1 MFDTMTA
8 TKIVGALCGTLLVFL
23 LANFVAET
31 IYSTES
37 AASAA
42 HDGGEG
48 EPLTQAYT
56 IDTGAAAE
64 TPAAEE
70 GPPFAEIF
78 AAADATAGEKIFAKC
93 AACHKVDGSNGV
105 GPHLDGVVGRGK
117 AAVEGYAYSEGLLA
131 QSADPWSPEN
141 INAFLIGPKTYVP
154 GTKMNYPGLPKV
166 EDRAN
171 VIAWLATKP

>member
-31 IYSTES
+31 IYTT
-37 AASAA
+37 AAPA
-42 HDGGEG
+42 HSGEG
-48 EPLTQAYT
+48 EQLAQAYT

-70 GPPFAEIF
+70 GPPFAEIL
-78 AAADATAGEKIFAKC
+78 AAADAAAGEKVFAKC
-93 AACHKVDGSNGV
+93 AACHKVDGTNGV
-105 GPHLDGVVGRGK
+105 GPHLNGVVGRNK
-117 AAVEGYAYSEGLLA
+117 ASVEGFEYSEALLA
-131 QSADPWSPEN
+131 QGAEPWSPEN
-141 INAFLIGPKTYVP
+141 INAFLTNPKGYVP
-154 GTKMNYPGLPKV
+154 GTKMNYNGLPKV

-171 VIAWLATKP
+171 IIAWLATKP